1 MDDDVDD
8 DNHLDDDDD
17 DDGPHGGANG
27 SSRAGSGP
35 GPWHSLLRAARE
47 EAKGKSLK
55 EEE

>member
-8 DNHLDDDDD
+8 DDDHLDDDDR
-17 DDGPHGGANG
+17 PHGGANG

-47 EAKGKSLK
+47 EAKGKSQK
-55 EEE
+55 P